1 MQRIGMIGSVGAMMK
16 VDFFADHWD
25 GASLTSGKGLRP
37 TSGNNFGDVRFTA
50 EGVLP
55 DLANSILNYLRGG
68 GRSPKQVERPIAQVN
83 DAFEK
88 DLREDLNSV
97 RGSFNFPPRDGK
109 AVGREK
115 DRQDPQTVLDQALR
129 EVTSTNLASL
139 RVAVDRMNREIAD
152 VVDNYVGTL
161 ARVAP
166 AMRGPFLAVRD
177 NRVVFLPLKSAPGVV
192 LLPLKSAKSQG
203 VGEVS
208 GGSNNAIMF
217 SLVGAGLGYALA
229 PKNRGM
235 AAGVGAVAGYI
246 GSTLLK

>member
-37 TSGNNFGDVRFTA
+37 TSGTNFGDVRFTA

-55 DLANSILNYLRGG
+55 DLANSILNYLRSGG
-68 GRSPKQVERPIAQVN
+68 GSTKQVDRAVAQVN

-97 RGSFNFPPRDGK
+97 RDSFNFPPRDGK

-115 DRQDPQTVLDQALR
+115 DRQDPQTVRDQALR
-129 EVTSTNLASL
+129 EVTYKNLASL

-152 VVDNYVGTL
+152 VVDNYAGTL
-161 ARVAP
+161 ASVMP
-166 AMRGPFLAVRD
+166 AMRGPFLAERLD
-177 NRVVFLPLKSAPGVV
+177 CVVFLPLKSAE
-192 LLPLKSAKSQG
+192 SQG

-229 PKNRGM
+229 PKNRGV